1 MNQSSKYFLVK
12 LHESSLQAY
21 MGAQGQNQIL
31 ECQLGL
37 MKLTMNENYLL
48 FLASLIE
55 YHFNDVQA
63 LLNFSKQLSPQV
75 EVDLNL

>member
-1 MNQSSKYFLVK
+1 
-12 LHESSLQAY
+12 
-21 MGAQGQNQIL
+21 
-31 ECQLGL
+31 

-63 LLNFSKQLSPQV
+63 LLNFSIQLAPQV
-75 EVDLNL
+75 EVD